1 MALNEKAQQSNQ
13 IELALIYILLPES
26 LVKVLITEV
35 PTIMLYSNAGY

>member
-1 MALNEKAQQSNQ
+1 MALNEKAQQTNQ
-13 IELALIYILLPES
+13 IELALILLPES